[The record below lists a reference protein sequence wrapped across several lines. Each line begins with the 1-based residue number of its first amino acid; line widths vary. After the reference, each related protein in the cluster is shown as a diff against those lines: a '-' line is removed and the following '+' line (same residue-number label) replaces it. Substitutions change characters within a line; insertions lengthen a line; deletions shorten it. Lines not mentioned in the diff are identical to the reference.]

1 MMPGAVYE
9 TGRAAGGSMAAL
21 LESLQ
26 VRFEKSFFIK
36 KIVYA
41 SFVCDF
47 PLLVAEIFLDVFP

>member
-26 VRFEKSFFIK
+26 VRFEKSFYLK
-36 KIVYA
+36 K
-41 SFVCDF
+41 SFTH
-47 PLLVAEIFLDVFP
+47 PLL